1 MQCFS
6 PIHIRKDAPDGGST
20 VPCGKC
26 EACVANKASQWY
38 VRLKQQLRDS
48 WNAVFVTLTY
58 DEDNLPDVRL
68 DENDFI
74 NIDVSRDDIRKYHYR
89 LRKSLGESSKE
100 MKYFLVSEYGP
111 NPQNGWLN
119 RPHYHAIYFN
129 IDRCNYDKI
138 FKAWS
143 KGHVEFGEDITEG
156 RIRYIAGYC
165 IEKNFTPPGRIPPF
179 ACISQGIGLSYVQNH
194 KSYHL
199 GDLSRVFLPDHGKR
213 LPMPRYYRQKLYSA
227 SQNSVYAKI
236 CQDRAE
242 KVYQADLV
250 RFGGDPLAVEQHY
263 SDVRANFLRKQREK
277 HKHRKN

>member
-1 MQCFS
+1 M
-6 PIHIRKDAPDGGST
+6 
-20 VPCGKC
+20 PCGKC

-58 DEDNLPDVRL
+58 DEDNLPDARL

-129 IDRCNYDKI
+129 IDRCNYEKI
-138 FKAWS
+138 NRAWS

-156 RIRYIAGYC
+156 RIRYLAGYC

-179 ACISQGIGLSYVQNH
+179 SCMSNGLGAGYIARSQL
-194 KSYHL
+194 YHS
-199 GDLSRVFLPDHGKR
+199 GDIKRMYIPDHGR
-213 LPMPRYYRQKLYSA
+213 RFPMPRYYRERLYSRPQIGVFA
-227 SQNSVYAKI
+227 SI
-236 CQDRAE
+236 CEDRAE
-242 KVYQADLV
+242 KRFAADLD
-250 RFGGDPLAVEQHY
+250 RFGGDHIKLQQFY
-263 SDVRANFLRKQREK
+263 SDVRADFIRKQREK